1 MCKFL
6 VFISSLLMLLA
17 TTLSTHAGLTSV
29 DGSAI
34 TYSKS
39 SQEKLEPARQEMLNG
54 NLERCRE
61 LVSLVVKEVGDL
73 PAADVIVALW
83 LQEFG
88 EMQLSFQLLEQLSQ
102 REPNRGDLH
111 FAYAELAR
119 RSGRTFDAWTHLA
132 AAEAA
137 EPQGSWSDG
146 YAQEFK
152 HTVLLSKAHVAE
164 LRSDWK
170 TATALLN
177 RLKDAGVAGTAI
189 ELGLGNAAFRA
200 GELNAAESHF
210 RAAAEMDPAQVIPE
224 LLMAKLLAAEQK
236 QAEAE
241 AWFLNGQANN
251 SLHSEQLK
259 LEYALWLLGQ
269 QRAPEAMKLARAA
282 AADSKFADSFALVRG
297 LALYMYQ
304 RYEDAE
310 LELSK
315 LSQKNPNDVRISNQ
329 LALALVESAD
339 EGKRARALQIAIA
352 NMKALPASADV
363 ASTLAWVQFKLGD
376 PSAAQQTTAAVL
388 ARGGKLS
395 RDSAYFLA
403 QVLVHSQQHEQAQ
416 LLLETTRN
424 SHGEFFNAR
433 RLAATVTDLGGQ
445 PSK

>member
-1 MCKFL
+1 
-6 VFISSLLMLLA
+6 
-17 TTLSTHAGLTSV
+17 
-29 DGSAI
+29 
-34 TYSKS
+34 
-39 SQEKLEPARQEMLNG
+39 
-54 NLERCRE
+54 
-61 LVSLVVKEVGDL
+61 
-73 PAADVIVALW
+73 
-83 LQEFG
+83 
-88 EMQLSFQLLEQLSQ
+88 
-102 REPNRGDLH
+102 
-111 FAYAELAR
+111 
-119 RSGRTFDAWTHLA
+119 
-132 AAEAA
+132 
-137 EPQGSWSDG
+137 
-146 YAQEFK
+146 
-152 HTVLLSKAHVAE
+152 
-164 LRSDWK
+164 
-170 TATALLN
+170 LN

-241 AWFLNGQANN
+241 AWFLNGQSNN